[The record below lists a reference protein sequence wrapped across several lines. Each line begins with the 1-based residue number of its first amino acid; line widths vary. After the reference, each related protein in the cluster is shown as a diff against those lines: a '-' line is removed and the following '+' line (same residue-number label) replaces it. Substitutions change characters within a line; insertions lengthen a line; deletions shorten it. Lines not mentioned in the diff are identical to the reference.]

1 MIFVDGISSK
11 VLCSG
16 LTFTVF
22 GGFFDSECKVKFDE
36 NIAVVE
42 SFSESHISVIVPD
55 ISGVFGCT
63 VVDGS
68 NNSVSLGRVTVGD
81 TFDVPVYDYVRDNSQ
96 EAFED
101 YTEGLFPRGQIF
113 NFENGSNFRKLVSG
127 CAYAFKYA
135 WDLLRSMMRALDPLH
150 TDNEDDWEREL
161 GLPEIGIVS
170 SSDDERRREIY
181 RTGFAYGGCSVN
193 FYKRILSLMKVD
205 AEIFEYVYNPEKF
218 SQVDFGEDDPRF
230 YMMIRFRVPLLTY
243 EYFRAGNAA
252 AGDLLLDYSNYSVE
266 SVFEKIKHAH
276 VKIIYSYLT
285 RKNMVI
291 VTSSGAAIVTSNGER
306 LISYAY
312 PE

>member
-1 MIFVDGISSK
+1 MFFVDGISSK

-22 GGFFDSECKVKFDE
+22 GGFFDSECKVMFDD
-36 NIAVVE
+36 NVAVE
-42 SFSESHISVIVPD
+42 SFSESHISVIVPE
-55 ISGVFGCT
+55 ISGSFDCS

-68 NNSVSLGRVTVGD
+68 DHSVALGRVSVGN
-81 TFDVPVYDYVRDNSQ
+81 TFDVPVYNYVRENSQ

-101 YTEGLFPRGQIF
+101 YVEGMFPRGQVF
-113 NFENGSNFRKLVSG
+113 NFESGSNFRKLVAG
-127 CAYAFKYA
+127 CAYAFRYT
-135 WDLLRSMMRALDPLH
+135 WNLLRSMMRALDPLH
-150 TDNEDDWEREL
+150 TENFDEWEREL
-161 GLPEIGIVS
+161 GLPEVGIVS
-170 SSDDERRREIY
+170 SSDDERRREVY

-193 FYKRILSLMKVD
+193 FYKRILSLMKVN

-218 SQVDFGEDDPRF
+218 ANVDFGDDDPRF

-243 EYFRAGNAA
+243 EYFRAGEAV
-252 AGDLLLDYSNYSVE
+252 AGDLLLDYSNYSIE
-266 SVFEKIKHAH
+266 TVFEKIKHAH
-276 VKIIYSYLT
+276 VKIVYSYLT

-306 LISYAY
+306 LIAYAY

>member
-1 MIFVDGISSK
+1 MFFVDGISSK

-22 GGFFDSECKVKFDE
+22 GGFFDSECKVMFDD
-36 NIAVVE
+36 NVAVVE

-55 ISGVFGCT
+55 ISGSFDCS

-68 NNSVSLGRVTVGD
+68 DHSVALGRVSVGN
-81 TFDVPVYDYVRDNSQ
+81 TFDVPVYNYVRENSQ

-101 YTEGLFPRGQIF
+101 YVEGMFPRGQVF
-113 NFENGSNFRKLVSG
+113 NFESGSNFRKLVAG
-127 CAYAFKYA
+127 CAYAFRYT
-135 WDLLRSMMRALDPLH
+135 WNLLRSMMRALDPLH
-150 TDNEDDWEREL
+150 TENLDEWEREL
-161 GLPEIGIVS
+161 GLPEVGIVS
-170 SSDDERRREIY
+170 SSDDERHREVY
-181 RTGFAYGGCSVN
+181 RTGFAYGGCSIN
-193 FYKRILSLMKVD
+193 FYKRILSLMKVN

-218 SQVDFGEDDPRF
+218 ANVDFGDNDPRF

-243 EYFRAGNAA
+243 EYFRAGEAV
-252 AGDLLLDYSNYSVE
+252 AGDLLLDYSNYSIE
-266 SVFEKIKHAH
+266 TVFEKIKHAH
-276 VKIIYSYLT
+276 VKIVYSYLT

-306 LISYAY
+306 LIAYAY

>member
-1 MIFVDGISSK
+1 MIFVDAISSK

-22 GGFFDSECKVKFDE
+22 GGFFDSECKVMFDDKV
-36 NIAVVE
+36 AVVE

-55 ISGVFGCT
+55 ISGSFDCS

-68 NNSVSLGRVTVGD
+68 DHSVALGRVSVGN
-81 TFDVPVYDYVRDNSQ
+81 TFDVPVYNYVRENSQ

-101 YTEGLFPRGQIF
+101 YVEGMFPRGQIF
-113 NFENGSNFRKLVSG
+113 NFENGSNFRKLAAG
-127 CAYAFKYA
+127 CAYAFRYT
-135 WDLLRSMMRALDPLH
+135 WNLLRSMMRALDPLH
-150 TDNEDDWEREL
+150 TENLDEWERDL

-170 SSDDERRREIY
+170 EDDDDRRREIY
-181 RTGFAYGGCSVN
+181 RTGFAYGGCSIN
-193 FYKRILSLMKVD
+193 FYKRILSLMKIN

-218 SQVDFGEDDPRF
+218 SHFDFGDNDPRF

-243 EYFRAGNAA
+243 DYFRAGKSV

-266 SVFEKIKHAH
+266 SVFEKIKHGH
-276 VKIIYSYLT
+276 IKIIYSYLT

-306 LISYAY
+306 LIAYAY

>member
-1 MIFVDGISSK
+1 MFFVDNISSK

-22 GGFFDSECKVKFDE
+22 GGFFDSECKVLFDE
-36 NIAVVE
+36 NVAVVE
-42 SFSESHISVIVPD
+42 SFSEDHISVIVPD
-55 ISGVFGCT
+55 ISGSFDCS
-63 VVDGS
+63 VVDGD
-68 NNSVSLGRVTVGD
+68 NNSVVVGRVTVGN
-81 TFDVPVYDYVRDNSQ
+81 TMNVPVYDYIRNNPQ

-101 YTEGLFPRGQIF
+101 FTEGMFPRGQVF
-113 NFENGSNFRKLVSG
+113 DFESGSNFRKLVSG
-127 CAYAFKYA
+127 CATAFKFSR
-135 WDLLRSMMRALDPLH
+135 DLLRSMLNALNPLH
-150 TDNEDDWEREL
+150 TENLDEWEREL

-181 RTGFAYGGCSVN
+181 RTGFAFGGCSIN

-218 SQVDFGEDDPRF
+218 SQIDFGEDDPRF

-243 EYFRAGNAA
+243 EYFRAGEAV

-266 SVFEKIKHAH
+266 SVFERIKQAH
-276 VKIIYSYLT
+276 IKIIYSYLT

-306 LISYAY
+306 LIAYAY